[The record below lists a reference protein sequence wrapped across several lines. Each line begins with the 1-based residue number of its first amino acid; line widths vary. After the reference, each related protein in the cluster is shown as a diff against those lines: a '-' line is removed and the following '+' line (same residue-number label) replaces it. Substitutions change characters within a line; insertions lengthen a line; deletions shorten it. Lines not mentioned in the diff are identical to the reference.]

1 VPRRVARRSG
11 AAARVC
17 RVEAG
22 PSRRQWLH
30 REQAAA
36 RCPRPRGTGDRPEA
50 RRGAPQ
56 QVTPSPP
63 VPNDGVVRIF
73 RGKGGRGGKAVSVVR
88 GLPRRDLA
96 AVAQDLKKHC
106 GSGGTVKD
114 GAVEIQ
120 GDQREKIAERLS
132 AQGYM
137 VKLAGG

>member
-1 VPRRVARRSG
+1 MCSSRPSS
-11 AAARVC
+11 
-17 RVEAG
+17 AG
-22 PSRRQWLH
+22 RASSN
-30 REQAAA
+30 
-36 RCPRPRGTGDRPEA
+36 RGD
-50 RRGAPQ
+50 APQ
-56 QVTPSPP
+56 VETHESGSAAPNQVLIRTSSPSPAI
-63 VPNDGVVRIF
+63 PNDGVVRIF

-120 GDQREKIAERLS
+120 GDQREKIAARLT
-132 AQGYM
+132 AQGYT

>member
-1 VPRRVARRSG
+1 MSNSRLVYSTGDGDRAGVARR
-11 AAARVC
+11 
-17 RVEAG
+17 
-22 PSRRQWLH
+22 
-30 REQAAA
+30 
-36 RCPRPRGTGDRPEA
+36 RPRREL
-50 RRGAPQ
+50 
-56 QVTPSPP
+56 
-63 VPNDGVVRIF
+63 PNDGVVRIF

-120 GDQREKIAERLS
+120 GDQREKIAARLA
-132 AQGYM
+132 AQGYT